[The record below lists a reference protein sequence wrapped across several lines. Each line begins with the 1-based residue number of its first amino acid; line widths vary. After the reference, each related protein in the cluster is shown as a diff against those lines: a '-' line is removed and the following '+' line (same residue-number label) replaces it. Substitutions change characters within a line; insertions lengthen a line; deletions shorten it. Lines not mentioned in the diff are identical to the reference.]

1 MDQYIGKFLGKRYE
15 ILERIGSGGMA
26 MVYKAKCH
34 WLNRF
39 VAIKILK
46 EDLAKDEEF
55 RRRFREESQ
64 AVAMLSHPNI
74 VAIYDVSRSENESEP
89 DYIVM
94 ELIEGIT
101 LKQYMQKRGG
111 KLSWKEALHFSTQ
124 IMKGLSHA
132 HSRGIIHRD
141 IKPHNIMVL
150 RDGSV
155 KVADF
160 GIARLMS
167 STQNT
172 MTQEALGSVHYISPE
187 QARGSRVDARS
198 DIYSAGVVLYEML
211 TGRLPYEGDSPVA
224 VAIQHINAIPL
235 SPRELDNS
243 IPEAMEAITMKAMA
257 SSVEKRYISADAMLA
272 DLEEFRKNP
281 NISFDY
287 TSEDLLVGDGD
298 EPTQPIGANTPQT
311 VPHRP
316 AHTERYEE
324 KKGGSGKSGKSGKA
338 SGKLPKVSKDAGKA
352 ERPVKKPQ
360 PRPEPEEDDDDYD
373 EGGSGIG
380 LLVVVAAVVLCLVG
394 VGVFLWTNV
403 FSGMMDPGEVY
414 TVPSV
419 VGYTLEEAQVLP
431 QVVDNGFTVVEGR
444 HVEDSTVEP
453 GRIVSQSPKAEDMVK
468 AGGQTITVE
477 ISMGGEGLKMPDVY
491 NQDQR
496 VAESALRALGLVPKV
511 ETDHSD
517 SITKGNVMSQTPA
530 KDAPVEAGQ
539 EVTIVVSQGRRLQEM
554 TMISVVNMSLE
565 DATKALTDMGLRVGA
580 VKPVPSEQ
588 YEEGKVC
595 SQSVQPNSIVMEE
608 AVIDLEVSTGIV
620 TVDPPEV
627 TDTPDP
633 DESAEPIS
641 SETPEPSA
649 PSVQTSRRDVT
660 VNLPNDRETVTVR
673 VTVGGVEQ
681 VHDQVVETRLRMARF
696 TVEASGAQ
704 QIVVYL
710 DGVPVK
716 DYTEDFGT

>member
-46 EDLAKDEEF
+46 EDLAHDEEF

-74 VAIYDVSRSENESEP
+74 VAIYDVSRSEDEAEP

-141 IKPHNIMVL
+141 IKPHNIMIL

-160 GIARLMS
+160 GIARLVS
-167 STQNT
+167 SSQNT

-224 VAIQHINAIPL
+224 VAIQHINSIPL
-235 SPRELDNS
+235 SPRELDNT

-257 SSVEKRYISADAMLA
+257 SSVERRYVSADAMMA

-287 TSEDLLVGDGD
+287 TSEDLLVGEGE

-311 VPHRP
+311 VPVRP
-316 AHTERYEE
+316 VHAERYEE
-324 KKGGSGKSGKSGKA
+324 SKGGKPSKQPSKPKTVKSG
-338 SGKLPKVSKDAGKA
+338 GKA
-352 ERPVKKPQ
+352 ENPVKKPIKK
-360 PRPEPEEDDDDYD
+360 PSRPEPEEDDEDDYD
-373 EGGSGIG
+373 EGSGIG

-403 FSGMMDPGEVY
+403 FSGMMEPGEVY

-419 VGYTLEEAQVLP
+419 LDYTLEEAQDLP
-431 QVVDNGFTVVEGR
+431 EVRDNGFTVVEGR
-444 HVEDSTVEP
+444 YVVDNTAEP
-453 GRIVSQSPKAEDMVK
+453 GHIVSQSPKAGDVVK

-477 ISMGGEGLKMPDVY
+477 ISTGGEGLKMPNLY

-496 VAESALRALGLVPKV
+496 VAEASLKALGLVPKV
-511 ETDHSD
+511 ENDFSE
-517 SITKGNVMSQTPA
+517 SITKGNVISQSPE
-530 KDAPVEAGQ
+530 KDSSVEVGQ
-539 EVTIVVSQGRRLQEM
+539 EVTIVVSQGRKLQEM

-565 DATKALTDMGLRVGA
+565 EAAKALTDMGLRVGS
-580 VKPVPSEQ
+580 VKPVPSEL
-588 YEEGKVC
+588 YEEGKVS
-595 SQSVQPNSIVMEE
+595 SQSVQPNSIVMEDT
-608 AVIDLEVSTGIV
+608 AIDLEVSTGIV
-620 TVDPPEV
+620 TVNPPEV
-627 TDTPDP
+627 IG
-633 DESAEPIS
+633 S
-641 SETPEPSA
+641 PEPSA
-649 PSVQTSRRDVT
+649 SAEPDSSPTPTPTATPEASGRTSRKDVT
-660 VNLPNDRETVTVR
+660 VNLPDDRETVTIR
-673 VTVGGVEQ
+673 VLVGGVEQ
-681 VHDQVVETRLRMARF
+681 IHDQVVETRMRMARF
-696 TVEASGAQ
+696 TVESSGIQ

-716 DYTEDFGT
+716 DYTEDFGS

>member
-26 MVYKAKCH
+26 VVYKAKCH

-46 EDLAKDEEF
+46 DDLAKDEEF

-74 VAIYDVSRSENESEP
+74 VAIYDVSRSENEAEP

-141 IKPHNIMVL
+141 IKPHNIMIL

-167 STQNT
+167 SAQNT

-224 VAIQHINAIPL
+224 VAIQHINSIPL
-235 SPRELDNS
+235 SPRELDGS

-287 TSEDLLVGDGD
+287 TTEDLLVGEGD

-324 KKGGSGKSGKSGKA
+324 QKSGKGSK
-338 SGKLPKVSKDAGKA
+338 SGKLPKVGKGAGKV
-352 ERPVKKPQ
+352 ERPVKKQ

-380 LLVVVAAVVLCLVG
+380 ILVVVAAVVLCLVG

-419 VGYTLEEAQVLP
+419 LGYTLEEAQALP
-431 QVVDNGFTVVEGR
+431 EVVDNGFTVVEGR
-444 HVEDSTVEP
+444 HVVSDMEP
-453 GRIVSQSPKAEDMVK
+453 GLIVSQSPKAEDVVK

-477 ISMGGEGLKMPDVY
+477 ISTGGEGLKMPDVY

-496 VAESALRALGLVPKV
+496 VAESSLRALGLVPKV
-511 ETDHSD
+511 ENGYSD
-517 SITKGNVMSQTPA
+517 SITKGNVMSQSPA
-530 KDAPVEAGQ
+530 KDETVEEGQ
-539 EVTIVVSQGRRLQEM
+539 EVTIVVSQGRKLQEM
-554 TMISVVNMSLE
+554 TMITVVNMTLE
-565 DATKALTDMGLRVGA
+565 DATKALTDMGLRVGT
-580 VKPVPSEQ
+580 VKPVSSEQ

-595 SQSVQPNSIVMEE
+595 SQSVLPNSIVMEE
-608 AVIDLEVSTGIV
+608 TVIDLEISTGIV

-627 TDTPDP
+627 TESPAP
-633 DESAEPIS
+633 GESAEPAP
-641 SETPEPSA
+641 SETPAPSA
-649 PSVQTSRRDVT
+649 PAAQTSRRDVT

-673 VTVGGVEQ
+673 ITVGGVEQ
-681 VHDQVVETRLRMARF
+681 VHDQVVETRMRMARF
-696 TVEASGAQ
+696 TVEASGVQ

-710 DGVPVK
+710 DGVSVK
-716 DYTEDFGT
+716 EYTEDFGT